1 MYQGRG
7 DRGGAQSDSA
17 GTGRLEEDEVEA
29 PVVVGRRGGGGAQSV
44 GRVGEVEAPV
54 LVGRGGGGG
63 RPAGLLPGGL
73 ARQRYHVNKQI
84 MTNKTRGL
92 QLRHGISWSV
102 LVN

>member
-29 PVVVGRRGGGGAQSV
+29 PVV
-44 GRVGEVEAPV
+44 
-54 LVGRGGGGG
+54 VGRGGGGG

>member
-17 GTGRLEEDEVEA
+17 GTERLEEDEVEA

-44 GRVGEVEAPV
+44 GSVGEVEAPV
-54 LVGRGGGGG
+54 VVGTRT
-63 RPAGLLPGGL
+63 RTRTAGLLPGGL

>member
-1 MYQGRG
+1 MYRGRG
-7 DRGGAQSDSA
+7 DRGGAQF
-17 GTGRLEEDEVEA
+17 TGRVGEVEA
-29 PVVVGRRGGGGAQSV
+29 PVVVGTGRGGGGGAQSV